1 MDPPFSIFGFCPPM
15 SIFSNREP
23 SPTCPKCHTTRTS
36 RPTLDR
42 ARPQT
47 LALTNHHESQVEEE
61 AHAPLETQTQKDAPA
76 LQVIAPP
83 MFRTSVDRRRAS
95 RGVRE
100 DPRAARSIRSSS
112 SL

>member
-1 MDPPFSIFGFCPPM
+1 M
-15 SIFSNREP
+15 SHEP
-23 SPTCPKCHTTRTS
+23 L
-36 RPTLDR
+36 PTLDR

-47 LALTNHHESQVEEE
+47 LALSGNHESQVEEE

-95 RGVRE
+95 RGSVRT
-100 DPRAARSIRSSS
+100 RAARSVSIVVVA
-112 SL
+112 LV

>member
-1 MDPPFSIFGFCPPM
+1 MSEMARHTSID
-15 SIFSNREP
+15 
-23 SPTCPKCHTTRTS
+23 TR
-36 RPTLDR
+36 PALDR

-47 LALTNHHESQVEEE
+47 LALEKHESQVEEE

-95 RGVRE
+95 RGSVRT
-100 DPRAARSIRSSS
+100 PRGAFDSIVVVA
-112 SL
+112 LV